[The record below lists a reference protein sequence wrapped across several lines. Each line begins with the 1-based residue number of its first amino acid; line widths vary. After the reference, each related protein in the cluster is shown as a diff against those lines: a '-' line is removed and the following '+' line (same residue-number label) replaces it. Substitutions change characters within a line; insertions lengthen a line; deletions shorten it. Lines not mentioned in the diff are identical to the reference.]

1 MLLPTSFS
9 ELADLL
15 NDRYKRYACPE
26 FIQDDPIHIP
36 HQFKSNQDIEISA
49 LFSAVF
55 AWGSR
60 KSIVNSARRLMNI
73 MGQKPYEFVVN
84 FSKSDEKR
92 LQGFVHRTFSSTDAV
107 EFIYALRHIYTLLGG
122 LQNVFTAGYQKQHS
136 VMGAIQAFRDV
147 FTDCKVPVRTLRHV
161 PSVDRG
167 AAAKR
172 INMFL
177 RWMVR
182 PATEGVD
189 FGLWDTIPTASL
201 LIPLDLHTGR
211 VARRLGLLKRKQDDF
226 KAVVELTEVLKQF
239 DPADP
244 VKYDYALFGMGLHEK
259 F

>member
-15 NDRYKRYACPE
+15 NDRLKRYACPE

-92 LQGFVHRTFSSTDAV
+92 LQGFVHRTFSSTMRLNS
-107 EFIYALRHIYTLLGG
+107 FMHLGIFTLCW
-122 LQNVFTAGYQKQHS
+122 A
-136 VMGAIQAFRDV
+136 
-147 FTDCKVPVRTLRHV
+147 DCK
-161 PSVDRG
+161 
-167 AAAKR
+167 
-172 INMFL
+172 MFL
-177 RWMVR
+177 QLVTKT
-182 PATEGVD
+182 A
-189 FGLWDTIPTASL
+189 FGNGS
-201 LIPLDLHTGR
+201 HSG
-211 VARRLGLLKRKQDDF
+211 F
-226 KAVVELTEVLKQF
+226 S
-239 DPADP
+239 
-244 VKYDYALFGMGLHEK
+244 
-259 F
+259 